1 MPEAVRVG
9 DLTAHSAPLQGT
21 GSPDVFIGGQKAW
34 RAMPEG
40 AGDGLDEASKDT
52 KAIMDVK
59 PTPATAFAPPTVIP
73 KAAKIEATM
82 MKVAA
87 QVEKALGMCG
97 PSGGVTAAFTTLKAT
112 TITLTTA
119 YTSAA
124 AAPGGEPGARVAF
137 TMGYQQ
143 ALSTAM
149 GAAVSAMAGPWDT
162 HTCPQATPAA
172 HGPGIVIKL
181 RPARPSSSTACP
193 RW

>member
-149 GAAVSAMAGPWDT
+149 GAAVSALAGPWDT

-172 HGPGIVIKL
+172 HGPGIVIKACKTIFINGL
-181 RPARPSSSTACP
+181 PAVV
-193 RW
+193 